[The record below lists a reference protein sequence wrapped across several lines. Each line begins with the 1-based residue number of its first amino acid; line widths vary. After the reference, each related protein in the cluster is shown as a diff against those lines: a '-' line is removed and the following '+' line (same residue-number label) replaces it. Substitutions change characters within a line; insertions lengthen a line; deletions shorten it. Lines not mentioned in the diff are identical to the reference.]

1 MFMWESWGSKRAYH
15 VMH

>member
-1 MFMWESWGSKRAYH
+1 VKSGSKRAYH